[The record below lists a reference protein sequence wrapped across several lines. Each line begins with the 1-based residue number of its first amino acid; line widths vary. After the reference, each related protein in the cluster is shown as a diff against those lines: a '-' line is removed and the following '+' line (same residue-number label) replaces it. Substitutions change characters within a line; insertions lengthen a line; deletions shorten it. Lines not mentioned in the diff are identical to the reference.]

1 MKRFLF
7 ALLLLPQLAYSQYR
21 SDIFRPERSGEP
33 SSYTIGTILREDT
46 ILSLDNRSEITALS
60 ISGICVLNHDGD
72 SYVRVTLMDDH
83 NYEYLVYENY
93 PLLSDELTTRFTD
106 TAIETVMLDFDG
118 ITPKC
123 LKVTMKDASLEL
135 QSINCY
141 RGSSSN
147 RLSAKRPEEI
157 QKEQAQYIVDRLNA
171 NLRMRNMTWRAGM
184 TSMAEMTFEEKKA
197 MFGGDLPQLH
207 GFEYYA
213 GGIFVMPGALESTG
227 NAYTRSATTN
237 TYVSEWDWRTRHGKN
252 WMTDVRDQGSCGSC
266 WAFSAIA
273 SLEAYINLYY
283 NDIINYDLSEEEI
296 ISCSNF
302 GCGTNAVNDAVSG
315 AVNNAFNYI
324 KAHGVVNEECFQYSG
339 EREECDKCEDPYE
352 QVVMEDYDEIVYYV
366 DDNIGVVKQALFKNP
381 LTIGISAWNHSMV
394 MAGYK
399 TITHG
404 DIIYL
409 GSHSENDSVVIDST
423 QHQSLI
429 GRTAWLL
436 KNSKGDTWGNGGYC
450 YLVFDFSTPSQVSAA
465 LVSTPTGAITCLKKN
480 DTNIVVSD
488 ADGDGYYFW
497 GLHENKP
504 SWCPGWIPSIK
515 DGDDSNHTKGKLYLS
530 GPNVIGDL
538 ETLNPNSGSTLQ
550 ITGNTTYNSRQS
562 KYTHIRINPNATL
575 TVKNILNLFGRVT
588 ITIESGGE
596 LVIDGG
602 VVTNAN
608 IAFSTGGK
616 LKIKNGGKLVMR
628 TNTDFEAPIGALME
642 IEDGIICKSNDF

>member
-1 MKRFLF
+1 MKRILY

-21 SDIFRPERSGEP
+21 SDIFSPDQSGEP
-33 SSYTIGTILREDT
+33 SRYTIGTILRKDT
-46 ILSLDNRSEITALS
+46 TLTLDSRSEITALS

-93 PLLSDELTTRFTD
+93 PLLSDELTTRFMD
-106 TAIETVMLDFDG
+106 TAIETVMLDG
-118 ITPKC
+118 INPKC
-123 LKVTMKDASLEL
+123 LKVTMKDATLEL
-135 QSINCY
+135 ESVNCY

-157 QKEQAQYIVDRLNA
+157 QEEQAQYIVDRLNT
-171 NLRMRNMTWRAGM
+171 NLRIRNMTWRAGM
-184 TSMAEMTFEEKKA
+184 TSMAEMTYEEKKA
-197 MFGGDLPQLH
+197 MFGGELPQLH
-207 GFEYYA
+207 GLEYYA

-227 NAYTRSATTN
+227 NANARSATTN
-237 TYVSEWDWRTRHGKN
+237 TYVSEWDWRDRHGKN
-252 WMTDVRDQGSCGSC
+252 WMTDVRDQGHCNSC
-266 WAFSAIA
+266 WVFSAIA

-283 NDIINYDLSEEEI
+283 NDTINYDLSEEEI
-296 ISCSNF
+296 VSCSGL
-302 GCGTNAVNDAVSG
+302 GCGYG

-324 KAHGVVNEECFQYSG
+324 KASGVVNEDSFPYTASVQNCIEFSN
-339 EREECDKCEDPYE
+339 PYE
-352 QVVMEDYDEIVYYV
+352 RVVMEDYDEIVYYV
-366 DDNIGVVKQALFKNP
+366 EDNIGVVKQVLFKNP
-381 LTIGISAWNHSMV
+381 LTITVGQWNHAMA

-399 TITHG
+399 TIAVG

-409 GSHSENDSVVIDST
+409 GSHTKNDSVVIDST
-423 QHQSLI
+423 QHQNLI

-436 KNSKGDTWGNGGYC
+436 KNSWGPSWGTGGYC
-450 YLVFDFSTPSQVSAA
+450 YLVFDFATPPLQSAA
-465 LVSTPTGAITCLKKN
+465 LISTPIGAITCLRKN

-515 DGDDSNHTKGKLYLS
+515 DGDDSNHTKGKLYLET
-530 GPNVIGDL
+530 PHIIGDL
-538 ETLNPNSGSTLQ
+538 ETLNPDGNNTLQ
-550 ITGNTTYNSRQS
+550 ITGNTTYNTRQS
-562 KYTHIRINPNATL
+562 QNTHIRINPNASL
-575 TVKNILNLFGRVT
+575 TVQNILNLFGRVT

-628 TNTDFEAPIGALME
+628 TNTDFEAPIGALVE
-642 IEDGIICKSNDF
+642 IEDGMICKSNDF

>member
-46 ILSLDNRSEITALS
+46 ILTLDDRSEITALS
-60 ISGICVLNHDGD
+60 ISGICVLTHDGD

-106 TAIETVMLDFDG
+106 TAIETVLLDG
-118 ITPKC
+118 VTPKC
-123 LKVTMKDASLEL
+123 LRITMKDASLEL

-141 RGSSSN
+141 RGYSSN
-147 RLSAKRPEEI
+147 RLSAKSPEEI
-157 QKEQAQYIVDRLNA
+157 QKEQAQYIVDRLNT

-184 TSMAEMTFEEKKA
+184 TSMAEKTFEEKKA
-197 MFGGDLPQLH
+197 MFGGELPQLH
-207 GFEYYA
+207 GFDYYA
-213 GGIFVMPGALESTG
+213 GGIFVMPGALESTRSTD
-227 NAYTRSATTN
+227 TRSATTN
-237 TYVSEWDWRTRHGKN
+237 TYVSEWDWRNRHGKN
-252 WMTDVRDQGSCGSC
+252 WMTPVRNQGACGSC

-296 ISCSNF
+296 ISCSSF
-302 GCGTNAVNDAVSG
+302 GCGSDAVNDAASG
-315 AVNNAFNYI
+315 AVNDAFNYI
-324 KAHGVVNEECFQYSG
+324 KISGVVNEECFRYEA
-339 EREECDKCEDPYE
+339 ERLDCNKCQNPYE
-352 QVVMEDYDEIVYYV
+352 RVVMEDYDEIIYYV
-366 DDNIGVVKQALFKNP
+366 DSTINAVKQALFKNP
-381 LTIGISAWNHSMV
+381 LTIGVGKWEHAMV
-394 MAGYK
+394 IAGYK
-399 TITHG
+399 TIAHG
-404 DIIYL
+404 DTIYL
-409 GSHSENDSVVIDST
+409 GSHVQRDSVVIDSM

-436 KNSKGDTWGNGGYC
+436 KNSWGTTWGTSGYC
-450 YLVFDFSTPSQVSAA
+450 YLVFDFAIPPLVSAA
-465 LVSTPTGAITCLKKN
+465 LVCTPIGAVTCLKKN
-480 DTNIVVSD
+480 DTDIVVSD
-488 ADGDGYYFW
+488 EDGDGYYFW
-497 GLHENKP
+497 GLHDNKP
-504 SWCPGWIPSIK
+504 SWCPVWVPDTK
-515 DGDDSNHTKGKLYLS
+515 DGNDSNHTKGKLYLS

-628 TNTDFEAPIGALME
+628 TNTDFEAPIGALVE

>member
-7 ALLLLPQLAYSQYR
+7 ALLLMPQLAYSQYR

-33 SSYTIGTILREDT
+33 SRYIIGTILREDT
-46 ILSLDNRSEITALS
+46 ILTLDNRSEITALS
-60 ISGICVLNHDGD
+60 ISGICVLSHDGD

-106 TAIETVMLDFDG
+106 TAIETVMLDG

-123 LKVTMKDASLEL
+123 LKITMKDATLEL
-135 QSINCY
+135 GSVNCY

-171 NLRMRNMTWRAGM
+171 NLRIRNMTWRAGM

-252 WMTDVRDQGSCGSC
+252 WMTDVRDQGKCGSC
-266 WAFSAIA
+266 WAFAA
-273 SLEAYINLYY
+273 LGALEAYINLYY
-283 NDIINYDLSEEEI
+283 NELVNYNLSEEEI
-296 ISCSNF
+296 ISCSDY
-302 GCGTNAVNDAVSG
+302 GCGSNAVNDTVSG
-315 AVNNAFNYI
+315 AVNNAFIYI
-324 KAHGVVNEECFQYSG
+324 KAHGVVNEDCFLYTASRQD
-339 EREECDKCEDPYE
+339 CNKCSNPNE
-352 QVVMEDYDEIVYYV
+352 QVVLEDYDEIIYYV
-366 DDNIGVVKQALFKNP
+366 DSTINAVKRALFKNP
-381 LTIGISAWNHSMV
+381 LTIGVGKWEHAMV
-394 MAGYK
+394 IAGYK
-399 TITHG
+399 TIAHG
-404 DIIYL
+404 DTIYW
-409 GSHSENDSVVIDST
+409 GSHVQRDSVVIDSM

-436 KNSKGDTWGNGGYC
+436 KNSWGTTWGTSGYC
-450 YLVFDFSTPSQVSAA
+450 YLVFDFAIPPLVSAA
-465 LVSTPTGAITCLKKN
+465 LVSTPIGSIICLRKD
-480 DTNIVVSD
+480 DTDIVVSD
-488 ADGDGYYFW
+488 EDGDGYYFW
-497 GLHENKP
+497 GLHDNKP
-504 SWCPGWIPSIK
+504 SWCPEWIPGIK
-515 DGDDSNHTKGKLYLS
+515 DGDDSNHIKGKLYLES
-530 GPNVIGDL
+530 THIFGDL
-538 ETLNPNSGSTLQ
+538 ETLNPDGNPTLQ
-550 ITGNTTYNSRQS
+550 ITGNTTYNTRQS
-562 KYTHIRINPNATL
+562 KYSHIRVNSNATL

-588 ITIESGGE
+588 ITIESGGQ

-602 VVTNAN
+602 VVTNAD
-608 IAFSTGGK
+608 ITFSTGGK

-628 TNTDFEAPIGALME
+628 TNTDFEAPIGALVE
-642 IEDGIICKSNDF
+642 IEDGTICKSNDF